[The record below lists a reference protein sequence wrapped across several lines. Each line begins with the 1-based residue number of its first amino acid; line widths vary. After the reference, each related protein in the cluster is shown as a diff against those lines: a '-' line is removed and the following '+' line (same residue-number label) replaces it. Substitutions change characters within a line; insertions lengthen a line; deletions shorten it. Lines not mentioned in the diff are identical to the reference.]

1 MTPPRGR
8 RPVGYLWHA
17 GGAGWV
23 SYTTGQPLDVARYME
38 GVRDRRRACDR
49 RRYWDETTGVRQ
61 RRKVRARLERGSA
74 RRSLFGAHLK
84 TRCGEQFGQ

>member
-17 GGAGWV
+17 GGARWV

-61 RRKVRARLERGSA
+61 RRKVRARLERKHPPEPLQSTLEDA
-74 RRSLFGAHLK
+74 LR
-84 TRCGEQFGQ
+84 